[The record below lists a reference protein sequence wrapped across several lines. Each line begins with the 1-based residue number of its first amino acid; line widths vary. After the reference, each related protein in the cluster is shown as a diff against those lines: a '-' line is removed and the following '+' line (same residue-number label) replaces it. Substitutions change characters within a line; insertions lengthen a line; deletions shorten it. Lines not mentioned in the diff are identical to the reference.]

1 MSQARLR
8 LNCMLNELKA
18 IRNQHTIADAVEVS
32 GFGYWSGRD
41 VTIQFQPSGPNTG
54 ISFHVGSGSTKVV
67 IPAAVSNRV
76 EVPRRT
82 NLRVGHFG
90 VDMVEHVMAAL
101 AGLQI
106 DNCNILCSSQ
116 EMPGCDG
123 SSFTFVE
130 ALRNSGK
137 VEQDAVRK
145 GLVVSRSVRVG
156 TDESWILAQPVSD
169 AVEHPATVLQ
179 YNLDYGSDCVIRPQ
193 SYRLAVTPQCFE
205 AELAPAR
212 TFVLEHEADEMRSQG
227 LGLRVTT
234 DDLIVFNSDGPVGTE
249 LRFSNE
255 CARHKVLDMVG
266 DFALSG
272 IELIGEFE
280 AFRAGHHLNAALI
293 RELFTAHNLSQSMMC
308 CA

>member
-1 MSQARLR
+1 MST
-8 LNCMLNELKA
+8 ELKA
-18 IRNQHTIADAVEVS
+18 IRSQHTIADAVEVS
-32 GFGYWSGRD
+32 GFGYWSGQD

-54 ISFHVGSGSTKVV
+54 INFHLASGNNTSV
-67 IPAAVSNRV
+67 IPAAVFNRV
-76 EVPRRT
+76 EVPRRS
-82 NLRVGHFG
+82 NLRLGQVG

-101 AGLQI
+101 AGLEI
-106 DNCNILCSSQ
+106 DNCNILCSSR

-123 SSFTFVE
+123 SSSAFVE
-130 ALRNSGK
+130 ALQASGK
-137 VEQDAVRK
+137 IEQDAVRK

-156 TDESWILAQPVSD
+156 TDEAWIVAKPISD
-169 AVEHPATVLQ
+169 AAGHSGAVLQ
-179 YNLDYGSDCVIRPQ
+179 YNLDYGKDCVIQPQ
-193 SYRLAVTPQCFE
+193 SYRLAVTPQSFE

-212 TFVLEHEADEMRSQG
+212 TFVLQHEADELRAQG

-234 DDLIVFNSDGPVGTE
+234 DDLIVFNSERPVGTE
-249 LRFSNE
+249 LRFPNE

-280 AFRAGHHLNAALI
+280 AFRGGHHLNAALI
-293 RELFTAHNLSQSMMC
+293 KELFVAHNLSPGMSR